1 MTHIIRR
8 NCIIFGMEKMIT
20 KLAKAKD
27 NWFFK
32 ILSAAVAVS
41 FISLFGVTGY
51 ITTASQNQ
59 TVLQVGKNK
68 VTQSEFSY
76 RLQKELNA
84 FKNLSGDDFELSDEM
99 RTAISEDVL
108 KQLIDENVMDQAML
122 KYDIHF
128 PKAFVQQI
136 IFRQPEFLNP
146 ANGQFHPE
154 IFKRYLSSMGMS
166 ENEYVAMVQRTMAR
180 KMMVT
185 DLLIPFNVPK
195 VLSNAVA
202 KMDNQRKSFKYTLV
216 SPHDMTVERKISD
229 EEIQQYFADFSEN
242 FEIPESRDAK
252 VLFVSND
259 FIINKYAAD
268 EQSIRDYFEQH
279 QKELNQPEKRE
290 VLQMVFMDKEAAE
303 KAFEAVQNNADFAT
317 VAKENK
323 AENAEQPTLGVVAED
338 ELADDLAPAFEMN
351 AGESKLLQVADTW
364 QVIKIKDIIP
374 AKEAVFDEVKA
385 QIANELANENMYD
398 ALRTAKADIDD
409 AINGGKS
416 LEEVAQMFQTDVF
429 EVKNIQE
436 ETLVKGVPA
445 NAQDLAGSLD
455 FNELVFSYGLD
466 EVTSAEEFDT
476 GVAVVQVT
484 KITDAHLPEIADVR
498 EEIISMWTIQEKDA
512 LAKETAD
519 NIVADVEDGS
529 ELTAAA
535 KARNLEAFRSAPIN
549 RNETFANLTKD
560 EVAELFTVENGTV
573 KMFEHSGN
581 NYIIATPFETVSYDE
596 AMTEEKLDDIK
607 KRVSVSML
615 RDMVQSA
622 LDNFAKDFKIKVD
635 YKRAGFAE

>member
-1 MTHIIRR
+1 
-8 NCIIFGMEKMIT
+8 MIT

-351 AGESKLLQVADTW
+351 AGEAKLLQVADTW

>member
-1 MTHIIRR
+1 
-8 NCIIFGMEKMIT
+8 MIT